1 MNMNLTD
8 NIQNLLNIK
17 YPNLQFRLN
26 TIPEGVVINLIDTQS
41 YSSNN
46 TSNNKLAA
54 HISYELCD
62 NDGLNYIYL
71 NFIKIETE
79 YTGTGLSKYIMGYFI
94 GHLIEKFTNIRI
106 ELENATNNTIRF
118 NLNQC
123 KRMKSQVRSIMNNT
137 ILPRNSVLRNNKVR
151 IVRNYWN
158 KFGFK
163 MIDGDPS
170 SMEYTGNLINLYN
183 QMVNEI
189 NKDSGFLTNLFSSF
203 TGGHYNNSSNI
214 KNNETTKTN
223 KSNKTK
229 KINKI
234 IKTKKINNT
243 NYNTNYKTNNN
254 TNNKKEKMKIY
265 TGKKGGK
272 YYIKNN
278 KKVYI
283 RKSFK

>member
-1 MNMNLTD
+1 MNLTD

-94 GHLIEKFTNIRI
+94 GHLIQKFTNIRI

-123 KRMKSQVRSIMNNT
+123 KRMKSQVRSIMNNINT

-163 MIDGDPS
+163 MIDDDPS

-189 NKDSGFLTNLFSSF
+189 NKDSGFLTN
-203 TGGHYNNSSNI
+203 
-214 KNNETTKTN
+214 
-223 KSNKTK
+223 
-229 KINKI
+229 
-234 IKTKKINNT
+234 
-243 NYNTNYKTNNN
+243 
-254 TNNKKEKMKIY
+254 
-265 TGKKGGK
+265 
-272 YYIKNN
+272 
-278 KKVYI
+278 
-283 RKSFK
+283 

>member
-46 TSNNKLAA
+46 TTNNKLAA

-94 GHLIEKFTNIRI
+94 GHLIQKFTNIRI

-123 KRMKSQVRSIMNNT
+123 KRMKSQVRSIMNNNNT
-137 ILPRNSVLRNNKVR
+137 ILRRNSVLRNKKVR
-151 IVRNYWN
+151 IVRTYWN

-163 MIDGDPS
+163 MIDDDPS

-189 NKDSGFLTNLFSSF
+189 NKDSGFLTNLFSSS

-214 KNNETTKTN
+214 KNNKTTKTN
-223 KSNKTK
+223 KSNKTTK
-229 KINKI
+229 TNKTKKI

-243 NYNTNYKTNNN
+243 NYNTNNN
-254 TNNKKEKMKIY
+254 KEKMKIY

>member
-1 MNMNLTD
+1 MNLTD

-94 GHLIEKFTNIRI
+94 GHLIQKFTNIRI

-123 KRMKSQVRSIMNNT
+123 KRMKSQVRSIINNNNT
-137 ILPRNSVLRNNKVR
+137 ILPRNSVLRNKKVR
-151 IVRNYWN
+151 IVRSYWN

-163 MIDGDPS
+163 MIDDDPS

-189 NKDSGFLTNLFSSF
+189 NKDSGFLTNLFSSS

-214 KNNETTKTN
+214 KNNKITKTN

-234 IKTKKINNT
+234 IKTKKINNI
-243 NYNTNYKTNNN
+243 NNN

-283 RKSFK
+283 RKSSK

>member
-1 MNMNLTD
+1 MSMNLTD

-46 TSNNKLAA
+46 SSNNTSNNKLAA

-79 YTGTGLSKYIMGYFI
+79 YSGTGLSKYIMGYFI
-94 GHLIEKFTNIRI
+94 GHLIQKFTNIRI

-123 KRMKSQVRSIMNNT
+123 KRMKSQVRSIMNNNNT

-163 MIDGDPS
+163 MIDDDPS

-223 KSNKTK
+223 KSNKITK
-229 KINKI
+229 TNKSN
-234 IKTKKINNT
+234 KTK
-243 NYNTNYKTNNN
+243 NN

>member
-26 TIPEGVVINLIDTQS
+26 TISEGVVINLIDTQS

-94 GHLIEKFTNIRI
+94 GHLIQKFTNIRI

-123 KRMKSQVRSIMNNT
+123 KRMKSQVRSIINNNNT
-137 ILPRNSVLRNNKVR
+137 ILPRNSVLRNKKVR
-151 IVRNYWN
+151 IVRSYWN

-163 MIDGDPS
+163 MIDDDPS

-189 NKDSGFLTNLFSSF
+189 NKDSGFLTNLFSSS

-214 KNNETTKTN
+214 KNNKITKTN

-234 IKTKKINNT
+234 IKTKKINKT
-243 NYNTNYKTNNN
+243 NIKTNNN
-254 TNNKKEKMKIY
+254 TDNKKEKMKIY

>member
-17 YPNLQFRLN
+17 YPNLRFRLN
-26 TIPEGVVINLIDTQS
+26 TISEGVVINLIDTQS

-46 TSNNKLAA
+46 TTNNKLAA

-123 KRMKSQVRSIMNNT
+123 KRMKSQVRSIMNNNNT
-137 ILPRNSVLRNNKVR
+137 ILRRNSVLRNKKVR
-151 IVRNYWN
+151 IVRTYWN

-163 MIDGDPS
+163 MIDDDPS

-223 KSNKTK
+223 KTK
-229 KINKI
+229 KI

-243 NYNTNYKTNNN
+243 NYNTNNN
-254 TNNKKEKMKIY
+254 KEKMKIY